1 MNFFEAPTK
10 FAGCWALIAMADSL
24 RDSLAALLVAWW
36 FGETNRPYVT
46 RQMPLRLMTVCES
59 GGGTSASGVRPAPH
73 GDGHRRRRQDLG
85 RVEQD
90 RPQLP
95 DLTVDPGRRGAGH
108 EREAAHR
115 RRLRPRRPRSNQQA
129 DDDAQQHRKQ
139 LAHRA
144 SRRST
149 SASLTRS

>member
-46 RQMPLRLMTVCES
+46 RQMPRLLMTVCES
-59 GGGTSASGVRPAPH
+59 GGGPSAAGARSSPH
-73 GDGHRRRRQDLG
+73 GDGHRHCRQDLC

-95 DLTVDPGRRGAGH
+95 DLAVDPRRRGSG
-108 EREAAHR
+108 R
-115 RRLRPRRPRSNQQA
+115 
-129 DDDAQQHRKQ
+129 
-139 LAHRA
+139 
-144 SRRST
+144 
-149 SASLTRS
+149 